1 MNSKPV
7 LGDWEIPRIQKMR
20 SSELRRI
27 AELPIPGRA
36 GSLLQDLN
44 SAPTAIEI
52 SGSVY
57 ADERSEFLASV
68 REKFNAGEPVTF
80 VADISE
86 ATDIQYVMIE
96 SLVVEESSRH
106 PEQIDYALK
115 LRESP
120 PPPPPA
126 DLLGDIDDGLLGLA
140 EDFVDG
146 VTDVLDA
153 IDALANIPDFSD
165 PSALLGGTL
174 DDATDA
180 LDQLQDVSGLI
191 NDLFGSD

>member
-7 LGDWEIPRIQKMR
+7 LGDWEVPRIQKMR
-20 SSELRRI
+20 SNELRRI
-27 AELPIPGRA
+27 AELPIPGKA

-44 SAPTAIEI
+44 SAPAAIEI
-52 SGSVY
+52 HGSVY
-57 ADERSEFLASV
+57 ADERSEFLTSV

-80 VADISE
+80 VADITE

-96 SLVVEESSRH
+96 SLVVEESSLR

-146 VTDVLDA
+146 VTDVMDA

-165 PSALLGGTL
+165 PSELLGGTL
-174 DDATDA
+174 DDATGA
-180 LDQLQDVSGLI
+180 LDQLQDVGGLI